1 METNSSADA
10 FILNLQFY
18 KDHGFSEHFVILD
31 RRTLDV
37 QFTKASFEGLM
48 LKEKTAFYQ
57 CELQANVDTVDEG
70 AVSIVD
76 KYSARIPFV
85 IISCN
90 ISSPE
95 ILSYTSCN
103 H

>member
-1 METNSSADA
+1 MR
-10 FILNLQFY
+10 FCRYPLPVFLILNLQFY

-70 AVSIVD
+70 AVLIVD
-76 KYSARIPFV
+76 KYYEF
-85 IISCN
+85 ISKKDGD
-90 ISSPE
+90 
-95 ILSYTSCN
+95 
-103 H
+103 